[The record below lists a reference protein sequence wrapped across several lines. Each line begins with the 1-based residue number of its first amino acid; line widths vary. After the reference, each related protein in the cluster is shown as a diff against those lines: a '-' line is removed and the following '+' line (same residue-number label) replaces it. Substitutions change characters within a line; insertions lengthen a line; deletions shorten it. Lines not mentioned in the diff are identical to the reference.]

1 MSKHHSPID
10 EASCRRYGR
19 RQLLGRIHSLGIDL
33 AELPKL
39 AQEAREMIRRSL
51 GGPDTPAQKVCESGR
66 FGYITDVDVHIYKE
80 WDAGIAEYFGMETSR
95 PLSGTSPR

>member
-1 MSKHHSPID
+1 MSKNHSPIN
-10 EASCRRYGR
+10 ETSCRRYWK

-39 AQEAREMIRRSL
+39 PQEAGEMIRRSL
-51 GGPDTPAQKVCESGR
+51 GGSDTPAKKVCESGR

-80 WDAGIAEYFGMETSR
+80 WDAGIAECFGMETS
-95 PLSGTSPR
+95 